1 MISCLNFLNKKN
13 RIILITTLKKQSKID
28 TQKFIAKKKR
38 VEKIS
43 KLKNFINSL
52 VSEAIY
58 IYKYNSYYF
67 YYFFYSLSSCKNF
80 FRSQFFLKV
89 KKEGK

>member
-38 VEKIS
+38 VERIS
-43 KLKNFINSL
+43 RLKNFINSL

-58 IYKYNSYYF
+58 IYIIPIIF
-67 YYFFYSLSSCKNF
+67 IIFFYSLSSCKNF

>member
-38 VEKIS
+38 VERIS
-43 KLKNFINSL
+43 RLKNFINSL

-58 IYKYNSYYF
+58 IYIIPIIF
-67 YYFFYSLSSCKNF
+67 IIFFYSLSSCKNF
-80 FRSQFFLKV
+80 FKSQFFLKV

>member
-28 TQKFIAKKKR
+28 TQKLFVAKKKR
-38 VEKIS
+38 VKRIS
-43 KLKNFINSL
+43 RLKNFINSL

-58 IYKYNSYYF
+58 IYIIPIIF
-67 YYFFYSLSSCKNF
+67 IIFFYSLSSCKNF
-80 FRSQFFLKV
+80 FKSQFFLKV

>member
-28 TQKFIAKKKR
+28 TQKFVAKKKR
-38 VEKIS
+38 VERIS
-43 KLKNFINSL
+43 RLKNFINSL

-58 IYKYNSYYF
+58 IYIIPIIF
-67 YYFFYSLSSCKNF
+67 IIFFYSLSSCKNF
-80 FRSQFFLKV
+80 FKSQFFLKV

>member
-1 MISCLNFLNKKN
+1 MIFCLNFLNKKN

-38 VEKIS
+38 VERIS
-43 KLKNFINSL
+43 RLKNFINSL

-58 IYKYNSYYF
+58 IYIIPIIF
-67 YYFFYSLSSCKNF
+67 IIFFYSLSSCKNF